1 MAAELSATKRAVL
14 LSLGAVGGERVGQS
28 ADGGGGVDARS
39 VVNGL
44 CESELLV
51 LDVLIWHGGR
61 SSSGKRGSGSG
72 RISRTGDGTL
82 ADEADQGSPNGVVES
97 DGGTHFD
104 VK

>member
-1 MAAELSATKRAVL
+1 VAAELSAAERAVL

-44 CESELLV
+44 CKSELLV
-51 LDVLIWHGGR
+51 LGVLIWHGGR
-61 SSSGKRGSGSG
+61 SSSGKSG

-82 ADEADQGSPNGVVES
+82 ADEADEGSPNGVVES